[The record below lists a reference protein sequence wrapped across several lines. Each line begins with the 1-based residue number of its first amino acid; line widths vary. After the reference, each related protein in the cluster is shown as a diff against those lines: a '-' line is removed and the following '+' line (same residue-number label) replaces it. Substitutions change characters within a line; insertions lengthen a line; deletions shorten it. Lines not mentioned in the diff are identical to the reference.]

1 MLQFPYGVYPNNGKT
16 LDGSKENIFSC
27 IISGTMCTAYQITI
41 MDNNSQTQVY
51 EGAKTSVS
59 LYNMDELNMT
69 VPANSFTNGK
79 DLIWKMKLWTDKADI
94 PSFVRDEEGGTATRT
109 MVDYIETPYYFF
121 KSRSTPIVSITNFSA
136 EITDKKF
143 TFLGSFSQAQN
154 VSIQYYTFN
163 LYNGQDLID
172 TTGKIFSSNLT
183 YSFDGFISGQNYDIE
198 LICVDQNNVEVS
210 TGQKP
215 FSVNYQAPMLSVKPE
230 VKVEKDVDA
239 VTISWSADK
248 QSIPKSFGEYDIIRN
263 MPFSGTNSVYLHSN
277 SHLSYETISDEN
289 ININA
294 DDFTVFISTNLDDDF
309 VGEIIELSGDDG
321 SLYFVGFDGT
331 YFYYR
336 INSAENINVF
346 SPYSSVSFL
355 LASSAEER
363 VGYIWQD
370 SSVWND
376 NLLWTEP
383 TTKIGD
389 AQYKITIMPNETKIE
404 EVVY

>member
-51 EGAKTSVS
+51 EGTKTSVS

-69 VPANSFTNGK
+69 VPANSFANGK

-210 TGQKP
+210 TGKKN
-215 FSVNYQAPMLSVKPE
+215 FSVNYQAPILGIRPDIE
-230 VKVEKDVDA
+230 VEKDIDA
-239 VTISWSADK
+239 ITISWSADK
-248 QSIPKSFGEYDIIRN
+248 QSIPKSFGEYSILKN
-263 MPFSGTNSVYLHSN
+263 MPFYGTNSVSLKKNSYIYYDTVSGEELSIDSSN
-277 SHLSYETISDEN
+277 FTVLMSTN
-289 ININA
+289 INDN
-294 DDFTVFISTNLDDDF
+294 F
-309 VGEIIELSGDDG
+309 VGKIVELSGNDG
-321 SLYFVGFDGT
+321 SLYIVGFDGT
-331 YFYYR
+331 YFYYK
-336 INSAENINVF
+336 INEAEPVNIL
-346 SPYSSVSFL
+346 SPYTSTLFL
-355 LASSAEER
+355 LKESASEGI
-363 VGYIWQD
+363 GYTWKDNYTWDD
-370 SSVWND
+370 S
-376 NLLWTEP
+376 LFWTEP
-383 TTKIGD
+383 ITKISD
-389 AQYKITIMPNETKIE
+389 NQYKITIKPNQAIVKKVE
-404 EVVY
+404 